1 MPARPI
7 RIIYPTSK
15 FKKSFRKL
23 FSEIQKLAIKGEQ
36 FFRKNTFDP
45 KLKTHK
51 LKGKLK
57 KFWSYSVNYEYR
69 IVFEFLKKDVVLYHD
84 IGTHEIYR

>member
-23 FSEIQKLAIKGEQ
+23 SSKIQKLAIEREQ
-36 FFRKNTFDP
+36 FFRKNAFDP

-57 KFWSYSVNYEYR
+57 NFWSFSVNYEYR
-69 IVFEFLKKDVVLYHD
+69 IVFEFLKSDAVLYHD
-84 IGTHEIYR
+84 IGTHGIYR